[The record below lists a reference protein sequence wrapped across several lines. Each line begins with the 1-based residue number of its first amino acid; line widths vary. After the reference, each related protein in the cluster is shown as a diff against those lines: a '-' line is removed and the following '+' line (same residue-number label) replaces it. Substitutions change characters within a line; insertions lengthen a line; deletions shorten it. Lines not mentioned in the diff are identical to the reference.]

1 VNGRSA
7 AAVEFHANN
16 VLMTG
21 SNGAVR
27 ESVVSAAL
35 NVSAAQLPLR
45 KAWCA
50 KPVVLKNGVS
60 AVTAL
65 KIITE
70 GGPATLIA
78 GDDEGGL
85 SCTAL
90 QSCSGTAAPR
100 LMPVFLHSGRVS
112 DVTILKDRCGF
123 VSAGD
128 DGVLNYVV
136 LREGGALLPG
146 DSDQICAHSGFI
158 K

>member
-1 VNGRSA
+1 MNCTTGA
-7 AAVEFHANN
+7 A
-16 VLMTG
+16 
-21 SNGAVR
+21 R
-27 ESVVSAAL
+27 ESVINAAL
-35 NVSAAQLPLR
+35 TVSPAQLPLR
-45 KAWCA
+45 RAWFA

-65 KIITE
+65 SIITE
-70 GGPATLIA
+70 GGPATLVA

-85 SCTAL
+85 SCTAIR
-90 QSCSGTAAPR
+90 SCSDRSASR

-112 DVTILKDRCGF
+112 DIALLKARCGF

-128 DGVLNYVV
+128 DGVLNYVL

-146 DSDQICAHSGFI
+146 DSNQRCGHAGFI